1 MSAAAAQLPA
11 TSPLPGTALV
21 PAGLASRFAALDRSQ
36 RLKLALGAV
45 LLAAVAIAAVV
56 MGRSSDWRVLFSN
69 LNDKDGGAIVA
80 QLAQM
85 NVPYKY
91 TEGGGAI
98 MVPAEKVHDVRLRLA
113 SQGLP
118 KGSVTGFEL
127 TDTNRFGMTQFQEKL
142 SFQRGL
148 EGELTR
154 SIQALAAVQ
163 SARVHLALPNQNG
176 FFREQQKPSASV
188 LLTLHPGRTLDRA
201 QIAGI
206 VHLVASSVP
215 ELSPAAV
222 SVVDDSGKLLS
233 ATGDANANGS
243 VDAQQL
249 AYVQQLEQSYTRR
262 ILDMLEPVVGK
273 QNVKAQVTA
282 DVDFS
287 QTEATSEE
295 HRPNLSQDAS
305 AVRSQQTIETVGA
318 TPPQPSGVPGAA
330 SNQPQPPGAPA
341 APINGQA
348 APLAPNGAQAQA
360 AAGQRP
366 PGKRES
372 ITNYEVDKTVRT
384 VRGAVGNV
392 KRLSA
397 AVVVN
402 YQGVADAQGKITPT
416 ALPAAQLEQMTAL
429 VRESIGFSKERGDS
443 VNLMNAAFMADGAVA
458 PELPLWKRP
467 ELYELARSLA
477 WPAALAVLGLAALFG
492 LVRPALKAL
501 SPPKPEAANDKEP
514 KEPLTLEGGPVAAAL
529 PGPGGALDAVVGD
542 EPERPAIDGPSA
554 EAGPEPIALPRP
566 ELLLEQA
573 QLEGARVMARQNPAA
588 VANIV
593 RGWINPEAEKA

>member
-1 MSAAAAQLPA
+1 MPSAAVAELPA
-11 TSPLPGTALV
+11 LSPAPSQSLM
-21 PAGLASRFAALDRSQ
+21 PAGLAARFGALDRAQ

-45 LLAAVAIAAVV
+45 LLAAVAIAAIV
-56 MGRSSDWRVLFSN
+56 MGRSPDWRVLFSN
-69 LNDKDGGAIVA
+69 LSDKDGGAIVA

-98 MVPAEKVHDVRLRLA
+98 MVPADKVHDVRLRLA

-118 KGSVTGFEL
+118 KGSVAGFEQ
-127 TDTNRFGMTQFQEKL
+127 TDANRFGMTQFQEKL

-188 LLTLHPGRTLDRA
+188 LLTLHPGRTLDRT

-215 ELSPAAV
+215 ELSPSAV
-222 SVVDDSGKLLS
+222 SIVDDSGKLLS
-233 ATGDANANGS
+233 ATGDSSNGS

-249 AYVQQLEQSYTRR
+249 AYVQQLEQLYTRR
-262 ILDMLEPVVGK
+262 ILDLLEPVVGK

-318 TPPQPSGVPGAA
+318 TPAQPSGVPGAA
-330 SNQPQPPGAPA
+330 TNQPQPPGAPS
-341 APINGQA
+341 APVNGQA
-348 APLAPNGAQAQA
+348 APLAPTGAQAQA
-360 AAGQRP
+360 QAGQRP

-372 ITNYEVDKTVRT
+372 ITNYEVDKTTRT
-384 VRGAVGNV
+384 VRGAVGTV

-402 YQGVADAQGKITPT
+402 YQGVADAQGKVTPT

-443 VNLMNAAFMADGAVA
+443 VNLMNAAFRVEGDTVVDV
-458 PELPLWKRP
+458 PLWKRP

-477 WPAALAVLGLAALFG
+477 WPAALAVLGMAVLFG
-492 LVRPALKAL
+492 LVRPAFKAL
-501 SPPKPEAANDKEP
+501 APPKPEPAKAEDQVAEAIA
-514 KEPLTLEGGPVAAAL
+514 LEGGATAAL
-529 PGPGGALDAVVGD
+529 PAPGGALDAVVGD
-542 EPERPAIDGPSA
+542 DPERPALDAPVDPA
-554 EAGPEPIALPRP
+554 QPEPLSLPMP
-566 ELLLEQA
+566 ELLVGQV
-573 QLEGARVMARQNPAA
+573 QLEGARVMARQNPVA

-593 RGWINPEAEKA
+593 RGWINPEADK